1 MRNSYHIHEEEKE
14 KKKSIFRQENVAA
27 EYLHMQNDLT

>member
-1 MRNSYHIHEEEKE
+1 MRNSYHIHEEEE
-14 KKKSIFRQENVAA
+14 EKKSIFRQENVAA